1 MLPTIKNA
9 KSYDSKILKIF
20 EKSKDGKAWYI
31 FFMPFVTI
39 HDTLP
44 NLIFLEI
51 P

>member
-1 MLPTIKNA
+1 ML
-9 KSYDSKILKIF
+9 KSFVSKILKIF
-20 EKSKDGKAWYI
+20 EKFKDGKACYI

-51 P
+51 H